1 LAPGFTEP
9 AVNMIIPFI
18 SSNVTSLAVL
28 GIVVRVPTVV
38 RVLGI
43 VVGVPTVVRVLG
55 IVGNVLVTGGRVTGG
70 GQW

>member
-1 LAPGFTEP
+1 
-9 AVNMIIPFI
+9 
-18 SSNVTSLAVL
+18 LAVL